1 MDGRAK
7 VHPMEMAETAVKRS
21 RRLSA
26 PATTKSSAVA
36 GFGAAKTRSVGA
48 KGWGKLRKTMIAHVQ
63 EKKKASMKEDASDA
77 IGFSHNFL
85 SDIDELSAAKVTPS
99 KLTACE
105 TFSFWLSNIMSDVRC
120 QVFTIFITIII
131 MIVIGG
137 ILLIAT
143 DWLAGTDGG
152 LFDGEDAFSVNG
164 IYDWFWYSFGYL
176 FDPGAL
182 LELSMPWKYRPIAVL
197 ITFAGIGIFSTVL
210 ALTVDFVNKV
220 LTEMQS
226 GSYAVSVEGHT
237 LILNFT
243 EKTDT
248 VIEQICLSME
258 SENDSGCNLWQPWR
272 SGCMPCRRRGTVV
285 VLSAMP
291 RDMQLRALNDRLSYG
306 PEECTHRIVRLCCS
320 GNARSNC
327 CGPYLHRTMFG
338 PKDER
343 RLAYKMAKVVCREGK
358 PTEPMAL
365 MRWGAA
371 DKASVIVI
379 CAPEGNADN
388 ADKETL
394 RILLALN
401 SLTDDHGR
409 NIAPLADHIV
419 AELRDIDN
427 QENVHLMADA
437 QAGEDKMFS
446 LVSHDIMGRLMI
458 KTARTAG
465 LALVYNRVLGFED
478 DEFYM
483 SKWNDARA
491 ASKEGT
497 VSLTGRTFGDAL
509 RMFEHAVP
517 IGVRTKRPISYGVER
532 NSTTHEWCMQMTVSG
547 ERLAGWSHA
556 DRDHWLATTGGIKK
570 KVSLADIV
578 LRSLKAASY
587 DDAAMMNLVSAVSKL
602 CRVAVLLR
610 YCCDGAHGRVCGLRA
625 APPCCGRAA
634 SPGAGAPPFLF
645 PFRRGTYAPHL
656 SLPLHRVQQPDPGLK
671 PAGRLCFR

>member
-1 MDGRAK
+1 MRG
-7 VHPMEMAETAVKRS
+7 
-21 RRLSA
+21 
-26 PATTKSSAVA
+26 
-36 GFGAAKTRSVGA
+36 

-164 IYDWFWYSFGYL
+164 VYDWFWYSFGYL